1 MLQDVIHS
9 ETMPNSGYYVSI
21 LLYSIDK
28 NDKEFFD
35 NRNHYYDIR
44 ISFNDEQDSFSDI
57 YEHIYTK
64 KEALKLFNVAK
75 LDADDIY
82 LERRKY
88 DS

>member
-1 MLQDVIHS
+1 M
-9 ETMPNSGYYVSI
+9 GA
-21 LLYSIDK
+21 IDK

>member
-1 MLQDVIHS
+1 
-9 ETMPNSGYYVSI
+9 MPNSGYYVSI